1 MQLRQ
6 SMRRAAR
13 MRLALAGAS
22 GSGKTYSSLLIA
34 YGMTGDWS
42 RVAVIDSENCSADL
56 YAHLGGYQV
65 LTLENYAPETY
76 IEAIGI
82 CEQAGAEVIIID
94 SISHCWDYLLD
105 FHANLQGNSF
115 ANWAKVTPRQN
126 AFIQRILT
134 SSAHVICTM
143 RSKQDYVLSDKNGRM
158 VPEKVGLKAV
168 QRDNVDYEF
177 TAVLDIAMNHK
188 AATSKDRTGL
198 FTGRPE
204 FLITPAVGQAILKW
218 CNMTQPAQRVFNL
231 KLPAA
236 MYPAF
241 QPDAAFAVGLNADN
255 PFAETAPA
263 ASAIPASMEDATAAE
278 ERPARIASTTPVI
291 VPLGVRH
298 NRHFIEANTK
308 PVDIAHLRDDCV
320 VPYSA
325 RTTR

>member
-1 MQLRQ
+1 
-6 SMRRAAR
+6 

-42 RVAVIDSENCSADL
+42 KIAVIDSENCSADL

-65 LTLENYAPETY
+65 LTLENYAHETY

-143 RSKQDYVLSDKNGRM
+143 RSKQDYVLSDKNG
-158 VPEKVGLKAV
+158 KKKFG
-168 QRDNVDYEF
+168 
-177 TAVLDIAMNHK
+177 IAQVESIFVNH
-188 AATSKDRTGL
+188 
-198 FTGRPE
+198 P
-204 FLITPAVGQAILKW
+204 V
-218 CNMTQPAQRVFNL
+218 
-231 KLPAA
+231 
-236 MYPAF
+236 
-241 QPDAAFAVGLNADN
+241 
-255 PFAETAPA
+255 
-263 ASAIPASMEDATAAE
+263 ASAKMVTDSVTDYRSSCNLNHEAWSNPWDPTRISTASFVDLFHETLDKCSRVYALLNSAVTDNMPLDKQDLSPLLAE
-278 ERPARIASTTPVI
+278 LGNESYHSGLPV
-291 VPLGVRH
+291 
-298 NRHFIEANTK
+298 E
-308 PVDIAHLRDDCV
+308 
-320 VPYSA
+320 
-325 RTTR
+325 

>member
-1 MQLRQ
+1 MPTW
-6 SMRRAAR
+6 A
-13 MRLALAGAS
+13 
-22 GSGKTYSSLLIA
+22 
-34 YGMTGDWS
+34 
-42 RVAVIDSENCSADL
+42 
-56 YAHLGGYQV
+56 V

-143 RSKQDYVLSDKNGRM
+143 RSKQDYVLSDKNGKM

-188 AATSKDRTGL
+188 ATTSKDRTGL
-198 FTGRPE
+198 FTGRPQ

-218 CNMTQPAQRVFNL
+218 CNLSNPSVQPQTPYHHV
-231 KLPAA
+231 PS
-236 MYPAF
+236 
-241 QPDAAFAVGLNADN
+241 V
-255 PFAETAPA
+255 
-263 ASAIPASMEDATAAE
+263 SA
-278 ERPARIASTTPVI
+278 
-291 VPLGVRH
+291 
-298 NRHFIEANTK
+298 
-308 PVDIAHLRDDCV
+308 
-320 VPYSA
+320 
-325 RTTR
+325 

>member
-6 SMRRAAR
+6 SMRRAAK

-42 RVAVIDSENCSADL
+42 KIAVIDSENCSADL

-126 AFIQRILT
+126 AFVQKILQ
-134 SSAHVICTM
+134 SPAHIICTM
-143 RSKQDYVLSDKNGRM
+143 RTKQDYVLNEKNGKL
-158 VPEKVGLKAV
+158 VPEKVGLKAM
-168 QRDNVDYEF
+168 QRDGMDYEF
-177 TAVLDIAMNHK
+177 TVVLDIDLKHHVQA
-188 AATSKDRTGL
+188 SKDRTGL
-198 FTGRPE
+198 FMGRPE
-204 FLITPAVGQAILKW
+204 FTITPKVGQAILNW
-218 CNMTQPAQRVFNL
+218 CNLNPQSNIIQTQTPQIYGNR
-231 KLPAA
+231 
-236 MYPAF
+236 
-241 QPDAAFAVGLNADN
+241 G
-255 PFAETAPA
+255 
-263 ASAIPASMEDATAAE
+263 
-278 ERPARIASTTPVI
+278 TTPS
-291 VPLGVRH
+291 G
-298 NRHFIEANTK
+298 
-308 PVDIAHLRDDCV
+308 
-320 VPYSA
+320 
-325 RTTR
+325 